1 MITVET
7 INRIV
12 GFRGNGL
19 PVVSLYVG
27 VPTDPPNRG
36 AVVRSQ
42 VDSQLHEIRPMGE
55 DCALGR
61 NAMMSIRGDID
72 RITGVAAE
80 KRWLPGAVA
89 LFSCSGRG
97 FFEEVQLPRGVRDRV
112 VVDETPWVR
121 SMLAVL
127 DEYHRCCVAVVDRES
142 ARTWELY
149 QDEMRETGKLRL
161 LADPG
166 RAGNKVIGNKAD
178 ELTKRHFRQVV
189 TMLDELY
196 RTDGYELLAIGGHR
210 PELPGLV
217 ASLTPDLRERVAGT
231 FSVDP
236 VTSTLGEIKEHASA
250 IVDRYERSEEKRMV
264 ANAVQTAA
272 AGGLATLGLRPC
284 LWAGSVAAVGQLM
297 VQDGAVVPGVICDHD
312 RWLAL
317 ASQRCP
323 LCGRP
328 VRRATDIVDELVEV
342 VIDEGGSIEH
352 ICADTALKEYV
363 VAASLRF
370 PLPPEPNE

>member
-1 MITVET
+1 MET

-19 PVVSLYVG
+19 PVVSLYAR
-27 VPTDPPNRG
+27 VPIDPRNRG
-36 AVVRSQ
+36 AMVRSQ

-61 NAMMSIRGDID
+61 DAMMSIRGDID

-80 KRWLPGAVA
+80 QRWLPGAVA

-142 ARTWELY
+142 AWTWELY
-149 QDEMRETGKLRL
+149 QEEMRETGRLRL
-161 LADPG
+161 SADPG
-166 RAGNKVIGNKAD
+166 RNGNKVE
-178 ELTKRHFRQVV
+178 ELTKRHFRQVA
-189 TMLDELY
+189 TMLADLY
-196 RTDGYELLAIGGHR
+196 RGDGYELLAIGGHR
-210 PELPGLV
+210 PELAGLV
-217 ASLTPDLRERVAGT
+217 ASLPPDLGGRVAGT

-236 VTSTLGEIKEHASA
+236 VTSTLGEIKQHASA
-250 IVDRYERSEEKRMV
+250 IVDRYERSEEERMV
-264 ANAVQTAA
+264 TSAVQTAA

-328 VRRATDIVDELVEV
+328 VRRAADIVDELMEV